1 MPTTVPSFLVWL
13 LSQRKENSNHDLFSR
28 SPGAREQRSV
38 SCPSSTRRRA
48 DGIRPFA
55 GPEDRPNVS
64 RPTTNKSDELSAQ
77 RGSHSIR
84 PRIGNFSAI
93 AFHEMARR
101 SQIDFVP
108 SGQATSSTRRPK
120 PLRLIALQLST
131 SLPMSLIEAD
141 VTGRVSFPKT
151 KRPIA
156 SPPDGDGPKR
166 PPKFACEKESIANHN
181 PFLTGKLNSLRQ
193 IEKWPDSDRRSH
205 KSA

>member
-84 PRIGNFSAI
+84 PRIGNLSAI

-108 SGQATSSTRRPK
+108 SGLATSSTRSPK

-141 VTGRVSFPKT
+141 VTGRSPFPKLKGPSPLPPMAT
-151 KRPIA
+151 GLSAPRNLLAKR
-156 SPPDGDGPKR
+156 SR
-166 PPKFACEKESIANHN
+166 L
-181 PFLTGKLNSLRQ
+181 LTTTLFSRKNLT
-193 IEKWPDSDRRSH
+193 H
-205 KSA
+205 